1 MKCPKCGHLDTKVV
15 DSREGIDGR
24 SVRRRRECVQCE
36 YRITTFERYEEMLP
50 LVIKKDGQRQ
60 DFDRSKILLGLK
72 KACEKRPVGIDAM
85 EEVVRDI
92 EGQLI
97 ESGEREIASGK
108 IGEVVI
114 EKLKNLDQV
123 AYVRFASVYREF
135 SDIKD
140 FVRTLDQ
147 FPNDKS

>member
-85 EEVVRDI
+85 EDVVRSI

-114 EKLKNLDQV
+114 EKLKSLDQV

-147 FPNDKS
+147 FPTDKS